1 MRIETPLGPFDF
13 TTRDGVLTE
22 AYFDHPLEGGDA
34 KTAARLRAY
43 FAGDVHALEGL
54 PVDPQG
60 TDFQKRVWK
69 ALLEIPC
76 GKTWSYLQLAK
87 RVGSHPRAVG
97 GANGANPIS
106 LVIPCHRVIAHD
118 GSLGGY
124 GGGLGRKRWLI
135 AHEKGQEQQE
145 LLPAAA
151 SRAASRGR

>member
-1 MRIETPLGPFDF
+1 MRIETPIGPFHF

-22 AYFDHPLEGGDA
+22 AQFHHPLEGGDA

-43 FAGDVHALEGL
+43 FDGDLAALEGL

-69 ALLEIPC
+69 ALLEIPA
-76 GKTWSYLQLAK
+76 GKTWSYLQLAR

-97 GANGANPIS
+97 GANGANPIT

-118 GSLGGY
+118 GTLGGY
-124 GGGLGRKRWLI
+124 GGGLDRKRWLI
-135 AHEKGQEQQE
+135 SHERAQRQPE
-145 LLPAAA
+145 LELRPAAA
-151 SRAASRGR
+151 SRGP